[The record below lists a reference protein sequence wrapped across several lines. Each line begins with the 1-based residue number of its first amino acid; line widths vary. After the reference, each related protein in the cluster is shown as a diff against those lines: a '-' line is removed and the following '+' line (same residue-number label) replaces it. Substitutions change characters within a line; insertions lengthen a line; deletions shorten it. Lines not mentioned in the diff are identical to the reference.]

1 MIRRL
6 TLPDSG
12 ARREGER
19 RIAGSAERNIA
30 AILDVLGAHAPQD
43 GRALELASGTGQQ
56 IVRYAQAFPGLDWQP
71 SDIDPDNLVSI
82 RAWAV
87 EHPAPNLREP
97 VLIDAGRPGWE
108 IALHPFDLIHTVN
121 LLHLISRAEARTVVA
136 EAALALAPGGRL
148 VIYGPFLRDGVATSE
163 GDARFHASLRAAD
176 PEVGYK
182 DAADVADWLKEA
194 GLSVPEVAAMP
205 ANNLAFVAG
214 RPHEG

>member
-30 AILDVLGAHAPQD
+30 AILDVLGVHAPQD

-121 LLHLISRAEARTVVA
+121 LLHLISEAETG
-136 EAALALAPGGRL
+136 ALARGCANLLNPGGRL
-148 VIYGPFLRDGVATSE
+148 CLYGPFLRDGQATSP
-163 GDARFHASLRAAD
+163 GDAAFDASLRAQD
-176 PEVGYK
+176 GQIGYK
-182 DAADVADWLKEA
+182 DAGAVVARFQAL
-194 GLSVPEVAAMP
+194 GLRSRAQVEMP
-205 ANNLAFVAG
+205 ANNLMLIFEKPAA
-214 RPHEG
+214 